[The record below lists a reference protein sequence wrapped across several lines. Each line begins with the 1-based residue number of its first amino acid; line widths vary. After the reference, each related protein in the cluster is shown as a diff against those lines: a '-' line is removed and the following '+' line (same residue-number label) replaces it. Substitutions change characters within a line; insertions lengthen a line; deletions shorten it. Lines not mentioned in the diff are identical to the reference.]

1 MKTWQIEAVG
11 QGGVWTA
18 SLIVT
23 GSPQPLASHSAPPP
37 LQSLPE
43 GEGAASETLHNQGRT
58 WLGGRTG
65 LWSKPLV
72 LDFGG
77 LRTTTVE
84 FSLLAF
90 PSLLFSSNLPGHQSP
105 RPSLTRDP
113 KGLLYWDGSCQLSLN
128 LLLTQQ
134 TLNSPASS
142 IECPQWVSFFLFRG
156 KKDMQI
162 ILIFM

>member
-1 MKTWQIEAVG
+1 MANRSSGPRWGLDCVSYSHGLPTAPGLPQCTPTPAVTPWRR
-11 QGGVWTA
+11 GGYKWD
-18 SLIVT
+18 
-23 GSPQPLASHSAPPP
+23 
-37 LQSLPE
+37 
-43 GEGAASETLHNQGRT
+43 LHNQGRM